1 MCWADG
7 QACAQH
13 TSTTSDD
20 SQAQKNLKDSNSLM
34 GVRVDAAHVRQQA
47 EANEGDVV
55 VPNETARYRGLVVAP
70 RPTYVEGA
78 DT

>member
-1 MCWADG
+1 
-7 QACAQH
+7 
-13 TSTTSDD
+13 
-20 SQAQKNLKDSNSLM
+20 M
-34 GVRVDAAHVRQQA
+34 GVRVDAAHIRQQA